1 MIGEYYVVTQDNGDQ
16 YVYVIPTVYNKISED
31 NAYNPKNGSI
41 VQMYA

>member
-16 YVYVIPTVYNKISED
+16 YFYVIPTVYNKISED